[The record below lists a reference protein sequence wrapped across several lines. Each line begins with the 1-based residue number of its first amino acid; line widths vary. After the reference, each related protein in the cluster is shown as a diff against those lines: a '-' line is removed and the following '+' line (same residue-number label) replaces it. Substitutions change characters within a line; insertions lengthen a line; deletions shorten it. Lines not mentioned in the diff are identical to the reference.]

1 MRTTIIAALLAVA
14 AGAASAQ
21 TSPPV
26 STDPQRQPEAVE
38 NRSTG
43 NNVDSKERGRKRV
56 GAPFHKRGSPTG
68 TMTSGRSEAGKTSGE
83 GDDDSRMQSGT
94 SNGANSGTGD
104 TRGNTTGTSAR
115 R

>member
-1 MRTTIIAALLAVA
+1 MRTILIGAALALA
-14 AGAASAQ
+14 AGVAGAQ

-26 STDPQRQPEAVE
+26 STDPRQPAA
-38 NRSTG
+38 NRQSDQG
-43 NNVDSKERGRKRV
+43 IDSKESRSKRV
-56 GAPFHKRGSPTG
+56 AAPFHKRGSPTG

-104 TRGNTTGTSAR
+104 TRGNTTGTSAQR
-115 R
+115 